1 MGFDEGHFAF
11 DSPTLT
17 YYTGQIVFG
26 KLVFNQDKVKTF
38 RGKFYYLDTVI
49 IRQIAPSTLQE
60 IKYKNNLNGSKMF
73 LSFNH

>member
-11 DSPTLT
+11 DSPNLT

-38 RGKFYYLDTVI
+38 RGKF
-49 IRQIAPSTLQE
+49 
-60 IKYKNNLNGSKMF
+60 
-73 LSFNH
+73 